1 MRDRSFPL
9 CVSYMISD
17 VSDKYGISFRFFQQA
32 LLKIKRLFIGRK
44 YPKRRQAYSY
54 KYERAND
61 LFCYTLSYIYYNL

>member
-1 MRDRSFPL
+1 
-9 CVSYMISD
+9 MISD

-54 KYERAND
+54 KYEQTREYQ
-61 LFCYTLSYIYYNL
+61 YTALLT